1 MSNFSLKILGIIF
14 RILPWFILIGAGIL
28 WHQGQIR
35 PIADF
40 LSQPQYTIKIGS
52 SKITPYLILKTLF
65 ILIMFIW
72 FALRLSDFSQAS
84 LAKVKT
90 LTPSTRALFG
100 KIASIVIYIVVFLI
114 GLDVMG
120 LDLTALTVFSGA
132 IGIGL
137 GFGLQK
143 IASNFIS
150 GLILLFEGSVEE
162 GDLVDLGNGA
172 MGTVK
177 KTNARHTL
185 IECFDGKE
193 IMIPNEDF
201 ITSRVTNL
209 TYSDKKARI
218 DIKIG
223 VSYDSD
229 LIKAKEIILDI
240 VNSNKKLSKDKRPAV
255 FVDEFAESSINI
267 ILFAWVDDVTEGRLD
282 PKDEI
287 LIAIWQKF
295 REENIIIPYPQR
307 EVRIISDN

>member
-1 MSNFSLKILGIIF
+1 
-14 RILPWFILIGAGIL
+14 PWFILIGAAIL

-40 LSQPQYTIKIGS
+40 LSQEQYTIKIG
-52 SKITPYLILKTLF
+52 KTKVTPYLILKTIF

-72 FALRLSDFSQAS
+72 FALRLSDFAQSS
-84 LAKVKT
+84 LSKVKT

-100 KIASIVIYIVVFLI
+100 KIFSIIIYIVVFLI

-120 LDLTALTVFSGA
+120 LDLTALAVFSGA

-172 MGTVK
+172 MGTVR

-223 VSYDSD
+223 VAYDSN
-229 LIKAKEIILDI
+229 LIKAKEIMLNVAKNHPKI
-240 VNSNKKLSKDKRPAV
+240 STEKPPSV
-255 FVDEFAESSINI
+255 FIDEFAESSINI
-267 ILFAWVDDVTEGRLD
+267 LLYAWIDDVTDGRLE

-287 LIAIWQKF
+287 LIEIWQKF
-295 REENIIIPYPQR
+295 KEEKISIPFPQR
-307 EVRIISDN
+307 EIRIINSAS